1 MNLTMV
7 FEPPHVCNPKM
18 DFYRGKHHLEV
29 DKIHLLGI
37 DYLTPLSAIE
47 QSNA

>member
-1 MNLTMV
+1 MV

-29 DKIHLLGI
+29 VKIHF
-37 DYLTPLSAIE
+37 YSALMT
-47 QSNA
+47 SPP